1 LGRILMPS
9 RGKQTNS
16 TQPGC
21 SKSTDSKSFYPDLV
35 TKGGLVN
42 ALNAELQMIGSPLTA
57 CGLSDQKPSGF
68 PTYASVESGDSF
80 CQVYIAAEERLFMH
94 DFWRKGVCLAE
105 GMTPRIHDVAI
116 SINAW
121 VSERITTAKL
131 KSRFQFVEVMENAEA
146 FESGKEVDYR
156 WEEYSVWIPR
166 RYPELVEFFMLA
178 REEPR
183 LRCLFPFTSLNRL
196 CFSKC
201 TGFPYFVGCPPVE
214 PAGDGQY
221 LVRLGG
227 KVHLKGCAEII
238 LEYLLDVLPEDCGPA
253 VSGTAE
259 DLGNDS

>member
-1 LGRILMPS
+1 MPS

-105 GMTPRIHDVAI
+105 GMTRDQDFRAG
-116 SINAW
+116 
-121 VSERITTAKL
+121 
-131 KSRFQFVEVMENAEA
+131 EV
-146 FESGKEVDYR
+146 
-156 WEEYSVWIPR
+156 PR
-166 RYPELVEFFMLA
+166 RIIMCNPNAF
-178 REEPR
+178 P
-183 LRCLFPFTSLNRL
+183 LFCRTV
-196 CFSKC
+196 C
-201 TGFPYFVGCPPVE
+201 GAIGW
-214 PAGDGQY
+214 
-221 LVRLGG
+221 LGG
-227 KVHLKGCAEII
+227 NGA
-238 LEYLLDVLPEDCGPA
+238 
-253 VSGTAE
+253 
-259 DLGNDS
+259 